1 MVHFEAMAVIS
12 IVAIALLSDIICFT
26 LLIVFIFG
34 EWFKCFVVAF
44 VFFLKPCSI
53 VICFKVV
60 ELSLWSTDP
69 YSLPQGLDYCLLS
82 LILSDFLHN
91 FVLGS
96 LSICSSVF
104 EYWIFGNGACKLF
117 ACTAYA
123 FWLIDIMSLFWL
135 SIDRLMFITDTKYST
150 NKMRTKARFVQY
162 IYLFSSHFV
171 SLHIVHINFS
181 CVFFSLARFICKIVL
196 SWFVSA
202 VYSFAPIVV
211 QKTGRYVKH
220 SFVCILNSLNLESYY
235 ATVTIIIILPCFLGT
250 NFNFARIFF
259 MRIRYLTHRRQSKLS
274 EADIELLMDPN
285 HKMSALLAL
294 VFWITWLPY
303 IVYMLADASTEPS
316 PFEYWSGKFGAL
328 PRLPILTMCFPR
340 YRNYL
345 CSFFELVKSHS
356 IPLRFN
362 RFKETLST
370 QPPEECSL
378 HIWMELQ
385 VLFTME
391 K

>member
-1 MVHFEAMAVIS
+1 MHSLCLLVDRYNVTILAIHRS
-12 IVAIALLSDIICFT
+12 IVVHNGHQIQHQQNANKSKVCRIWYFCFSLSFRCTMFSNQ
-26 LLIVFIFG
+26 F
-34 EWFKCFVVAF
+34 
-44 VFFLKPCSI
+44 
-53 VICFKVV
+53 
-60 ELSLWSTDP
+60 
-69 YSLPQGLDYCLLS
+69 
-82 LILSDFLHN
+82 
-91 FVLGS
+91 FVL
-96 LSICSSVF
+96 
-104 EYWIFGNGACKLF
+104 
-117 ACTAYA
+117 
-123 FWLIDIMSLFWL
+123 
-135 SIDRLMFITDTKYST
+135 
-150 NKMRTKARFVQY
+150 
-162 IYLFSSHFV
+162 
-171 SLHIVHINFS
+171 
-181 CVFFSLARFICKIVL
+181 FFSLARFICKIVL

-202 VYSFAPIVV
+202 VYSFAPIVA

-259 MRIRYLTHRRQSKLS
+259 MRTRYLTHRRQSKLS

-370 QPPEECSL
+370 QPPEECSF